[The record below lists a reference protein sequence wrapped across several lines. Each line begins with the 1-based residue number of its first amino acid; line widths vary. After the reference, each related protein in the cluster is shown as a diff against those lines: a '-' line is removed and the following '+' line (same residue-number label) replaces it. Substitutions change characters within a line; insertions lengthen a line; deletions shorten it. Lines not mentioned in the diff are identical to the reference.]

1 MGFSNPLPPL
11 TDFVARHE
19 SSNTPATFSQSKGPQ
34 TTLPTKPSK
43 KKPPGIKP
51 KGCIFKLLVEA
62 DPSKIED
69 VKKL

>member
-1 MGFSNPLPPL
+1 ML
-11 TDFVARHE
+11 AK
-19 SSNTPATFSQSKGPQ
+19 TPAKRPAKMAAKTPAKTQAKGPQ
-34 TTLPTKPSK
+34 TTLPTKPSS